1 MTAVG
6 IVEAAVQ
13 AGAVPAWDR
22 EVDVVVVGLGAAGVS
37 AALEAHRAGA
47 EVLVLERA
55 SGGGGASAASEGI
68 FYLGGGTTLQRDLGV
83 EDSPANMYA
92 FMRAVTSTSDD
103 DVLRQ
108 FCDEAGEHFDWLEAQ
123 GVRFE
128 RALFTGKAVAVRT
141 GAGLLTT
148 GNEKVWPFR
157 EQAVPAARGHQA
169 EGSEAERGGA
179 PAMRALL
186 ATFEREG
193 VAAMYDTGVVGLVGD
208 DDGVVGVHA
217 RQHGTDVWVRARS
230 GVVLATGSFNLN
242 AEMTAASF
250 PTFAH
255 YGTPLGI
262 DTNDGAGIQ
271 LGESVGGITRA
282 MDGVIATASIYP
294 PAQLIKGIVVNNLG
308 RRFVP
313 EDAYHGR
320 LAHFVERQPGHQ
332 AYLIVDEEI
341 FAYPEKGS
349 HRMVDGFETVAE
361 MEAALGMPSGALA
374 ATLDEYNRDVAAG
387 EDRAFHKYHDW
398 LTPLH
403 PPFVVFDISVT
414 SSDYHYI
421 ALGGLATDLDGRVL
435 RADDG
440 VVDGLYAVGACAAH
454 FPQNGHEY
462 ASGMSL
468 GPGSWWGRRAGRHA
482 AGRAAER

>member
-1 MTAVG
+1 MSGVG
-6 IVEAAVQ
+6 IVEAATLT
-13 AGAVPAWDR
+13 ADVPGWDH

-37 AALEAHRAGA
+37 AALEAHRGGA
-47 EVLVLERA
+47 QVLVLERA

-83 EDSPANMYA
+83 DDTPDNMYA
-92 FMRAVTSTSDD
+92 FMRAVTSTPDD
-103 DVLRQ
+103 GTLRL
-108 FCDEAGEHFDWLEAQ
+108 FCDEAAEHFDWLEAQ
-123 GVRFE
+123 GVHFE

-157 EQAVPAARGHQA
+157 EAAAPAPRGHQA
-169 EGSEAERGGA
+169 EGSEQERGGA

-193 VAAMYDTGVVGLVGD
+193 VPALYDTGVVGLVRDPG
-208 DDGVVGVHA
+208 GRVVGVHG
-217 RQHGTDVWVRARS
+217 RRHGADVWVRARA

-242 AEMTAASF
+242 AEMTKANF
-250 PTFAH
+250 PTFAT
-255 YGTPLGI
+255 YGQPLGI
-262 DTNDGAGIQ
+262 DTNDGAGVQ
-271 LGESVGGITRA
+271 LGQSVGGATRG

-294 PAQLIKGIVVNNLG
+294 PAELIKGIVVNNRG
-308 RRFVP
+308 ERFVP

-320 LAHFVERQPGHQ
+320 LAHFVERQPDHQ
-332 AYLIVDEEI
+332 AFLIVDEEI

-349 HRMVDGFETVAE
+349 HRMVDGYETVAE
-361 MEAALGMPSGALA
+361 MEAGLGVPAGSLA
-374 ATLDEYNRDVAAG
+374 ATLDGYNRDVADG
-387 EDRAFHKYHDW
+387 EDRRFHKHHDW
-398 LTPLH
+398 LKPLH

-421 ALGGLATDLDGRVL
+421 ALGGLAIDVDGRAQK
-435 RADDG
+435 ADG
-440 VVDGLYAVGACAAH
+440 TIIDGLYAVGACAAH

-482 AGRAAER
+482 AQRAG